1 METFFFSIS
10 CLFSPRRN
18 QQRQQQPPAKRQR
31 KRYLERLHQQNIHRR
46 SWSQCLTDKSFLA
59 ASHRRAFSGGNF
71 THMKKGR
78 LLRVMGD
85 LGKRRSGCFISHE
98 KAREAP
104 VREMQTVTRKLLF
117 LFYLFTQARPI
128 KQRPGLAAFQPAA
141 GKKPFPLIN
150 AGNPDQGNIFFF
162 FSPRD
167 RSSKSNN
174 IYGECRMEAA
184 FSGSKSKH
192 GGGQEAAEPSRSIP
206 NGRGAGSGGEDALVG
221 TNVALLSEDVDD

>member
-162 FSPRD
+162 FRLATEVASQTIFMVSAVWKPPSLD
-167 RSSKSNN
+167 PSQST
-174 IYGECRMEAA
+174 
-184 FSGSKSKH
+184 
-192 GGGQEAAEPSRSIP
+192 GG
-206 NGRGAGSGGEDALVG
+206 GAGSCRAQPF
-221 TNVALLSEDVDD
+221 NSERTRGRLGR